1 VDIVGALMAGPAPAV
16 VPPAYEAAARAK
28 LKRDRASYAAFR
40 AVDQAEYERGHL
52 ERVTAEVARWA
63 EEVRLFG
70 EDIAE
75 LGPEAAEA
83 LAAARAAE
91 DRARE
96 AGEYARTRRL
106 EYERVR
112 GKVPVQ
118 EETDASLRA
127 DAADETAHHAGQAA
141 RRAAEELGQAD
152 AALAEAREGL
162 AGAERELVRARE
174 MAAVPAGEAPV
185 SDVTMRACSAFM
197 QQDEVWDQLSDR
209 ERFRVRQA
217 GEPRDMMS
225 AAQWQEMLRA
235 TFGGQV
241 EAV

>member
-1 VDIVGALMAGPAPAV
+1 VDIVQALSAPRGPACIPV
-16 VPPAYEAAARAK
+16 AYEAAARAK

-40 AVDQAEYERGHL
+40 VVDQAEYERGHL

-75 LGPEAAEA
+75 LEPEAVAA

-96 AGEYARTRRL
+96 AGEYARTQRL

-118 EETDASLRA
+118 VETEASLRA
-127 DAADETAHHAGQAA
+127 DAADETAHHAAGDAETAA
-141 RRAAEELGQAD
+141 GESREAD
-152 AALAEAREGL
+152 VALAEAREGL
-162 AGAERELVRARE
+162 AAAEGELARARE

-209 ERFRVRQA
+209 DRFRVRQA
-217 GEPRDMMS
+217 GEPRDMLSS
-225 AAQWQEMLRA
+225 AQFQEMLRA